1 MVLMDDMGVEGFR
14 RKGKIIVYPS
24 QVSFKRVYYLTGKVK
39 LIQSGLVQHIDEVT
53 FMGGKDMA
61 VSTDAKETVPEEDLD
76 QTDVLESTQTVILEA
91 LEKLGYPREVY
102 ELLKEPMK
110 ILTVRI
116 PIRMDDGSIK
126 IFTGYRAQH
135 NDAVGPTK
143 GGVRFHPNV
152 TEKEVK
158 ALSIWMSLK
167 AGIVNLPY
175 GGGKGGIVC
184 DPREMSF
191 RELEKLSRG
200 YVRAISQIVGPT
212 KDIPAP
218 DVFTNSQIMAWMMDE
233 YSRIREF
240 DSPGFIT
247 GKPLVLGGSHGRESA
262 TAKGV
267 TICIREAAK
276 KKGIE
281 LKDAR
286 VVVQGF
292 GNAGSFLAKF
302 MHDAGAKVIGISDAY
317 GALFDPKGLDIDY
330 LLDRRDS
337 FGTVTKLFKDTITNK
352 ELLELDC
359 DVLVPAAIEN
369 QITRENAHNIQAKI
383 VVEAANGPTT
393 LEATKILTE
402 RGILLVPDVL
412 ASSGGVTVSYFEW
425 VQNNQGYYWTEE
437 EVERRLEEVLV
448 NSFNNVYNT
457 AQTRRVNMRLAA
469 YMVGVRKMAEASR
482 FRGWI

>member
-1 MVLMDDMGVEGFR
+1 VVSLMGD
-14 RKGKIIVYPS
+14 K
-24 QVSFKRVYYLTGKVK
+24 
-39 LIQSGLVQHIDEVT
+39 
-53 FMGGKDMA
+53 A
-61 VSTDAKETVPEEDLD
+61 EESKQPIESLN
-76 QTDVLESTQTVILEA
+76 VLESTQAVVQDA
-91 LEKLGYPREVY
+91 LNKLGYPEEVY
-102 ELLKEPMK
+102 ELLKEPLRM
-110 ILTVRI
+110 LTVRI
-116 PIRMDDGSIK
+116 PIRMDDGSVK
-126 IFTGYRAQH
+126 IYTGYRAQH

-143 GGVRFHPNV
+143 GGIRFHPDV
-152 TEKEVK
+152 TEIEVK

-167 AGIVNLPY
+167 SGIVDLPY
-175 GGGKGGIVC
+175 GGGKGGIIC

-191 RELEKLSRG
+191 RELERLSRG
-200 YVRAISQIVGPT
+200 YVRAISQLVGPN

-276 KKGIE
+276 KKGINIAG
-281 LKDAR
+281 AR
-286 VVVQGF
+286 VVIQGF

-317 GALFDPKGLDIDY
+317 GGLHDPDGLDVEY

-359 DVLVPAAIEN
+359 DILVPAAIEN
-369 QITRENAHNIQAKI
+369 QITSNNAHQIKASI

-393 LEATKILTE
+393 IEATKILSE
-402 RGILLVPDVL
+402 RGVLLVPDVL
-412 ASSGGVTVSYFEW
+412 ASAGGVTVSYFEW
-425 VQNNQGYYWTEE
+425 VQNNQGYYWKED
-437 EVERRLEEVLV
+437 EVERKLEDVMV
-448 NSFNNVYNT
+448 SSFENVYRTANT
-457 AQTRRVNMRLAA
+457 RQVNMRLAA

-482 FRGWI
+482 FRGWV

>member
-1 MVLMDDMGVEGFR
+1 MVANNDSAKTPVE
-14 RKGKIIVYPS
+14 KEKI
-24 QVSFKRVYYLTGKVK
+24 
-39 LIQSGLVQHIDEVT
+39 
-53 FMGGKDMA
+53 
-61 VSTDAKETVPEEDLD
+61 
-76 QTDVLESTQTVILEA
+76 DVLGSTQTVIHEA
-91 LEKLGYPREVY
+91 LDKLGYPDEVY
-102 ELLKEPMK
+102 ELLKEPLRMF
-110 ILTVRI
+110 TVRI
-116 PIRMDDGSIK
+116 PVRLDDGSIK

-143 GGVRFHPNV
+143 GGVRFHPDV
-152 TEKEVK
+152 TETEVK

-167 AGIVNLPY
+167 AGIVDLPY
-175 GGGKGGIVC
+175 GGGKGGIIC

-191 RELEKLSRG
+191 YELEKLSRG

-218 DVFTNSQIMAWMMDE
+218 DVFTNSQIMAWMLDE

-247 GKPLVLGGSHGRESA
+247 GKPVVLGGSHGRESA

-276 KKGIE
+276 KRGIE
-281 LKDAR
+281 MNGAR

-302 MHDAGAKVIGISDAY
+302 MHDAGAKVVAISDAY
-317 GALFDPKGLDIDY
+317 GALQDPEGLDVDY

-337 FGTVTKLFKDTITNK
+337 FGTVTKLFKNTISNK

-359 DVLVPAAIEN
+359 DILVPAAIEN
-369 QITRENAHNIQAKI
+369 QITRENAHKIKASI

-393 LEATKILTE
+393 LEATKILTD

-437 EVERRLEEVLV
+437 EVEERLEKVLV
-448 NSFNNVYNT
+448 KAFNNVYNT
-457 AQTRRVNMRLAA
+457 SENRKVNMRLAA

>member
-1 MVLMDDMGVEGFR
+1 MVADKPADSTNENN
-14 RKGKIIVYPS
+14 
-24 QVSFKRVYYLTGKVK
+24 
-39 LIQSGLVQHIDEVT
+39 EVN
-53 FMGGKDMA
+53 
-61 VSTDAKETVPEEDLD
+61 
-76 QTDVLESTQTVILEA
+76 DVLKSTQTVIRQA
-91 LEKLGYPREVY
+91 LDKLGYPEEVY
-102 ELLKEPMK
+102 ELLREPLRL
-110 ILTVRI
+110 LTVRI
-116 PIRMDDGSIK
+116 PVRMDDGSVK
-126 IFTGYRAQH
+126 VFTGYRAQH

-143 GGVRFHPNV
+143 GGVRFHPDV
-152 TEKEVK
+152 TESEVK

-167 AGIVNLPY
+167 AGIVDLPY

-191 RELEKLSRG
+191 RELERLSRG

-233 YSRIREF
+233 YSRIDEF
-240 DSPGFIT
+240 NNPGFIT

-267 TICIREAAK
+267 TICIEEAAK
-276 KKGIE
+276 KRGIDIKG
-281 LKDAR
+281 AR
-286 VVVQGF
+286 VIVQGF
-292 GNAGSFLAKF
+292 GNAGSYLSKFL
-302 MHDAGAKVIGISDAY
+302 HDAGAKVIAISDAY
-317 GALFDPKGLDIDY
+317 GALYDPDGLDIDY

-337 FGTVTKLFKDTITNK
+337 FGTVTKLFKNTITNK
-352 ELLELDC
+352 EMLELDC
-359 DVLVPAAIEN
+359 DILVPAAIEN
-369 QITRENAHNIQAKI
+369 QITKENAHHIKADI

-393 LEATKILTE
+393 LEATQILTE

-437 EVERRLEEVLV
+437 EVEEKLRKVMV
-448 NSFNNVYNT
+448 KAFNNVYNT
-457 AQTRRVNMRLAA
+457 ANTRNIDMRLAA

>member
-1 MVLMDDMGVEGFR
+1 MVAD
-14 RKGKIIVYPS
+14 KH
-24 QVSFKRVYYLTGKVK
+24 TN
-39 LIQSGLVQHIDEVT
+39 
-53 FMGGKDMA
+53 
-61 VSTDAKETVPEEDLD
+61 EENLEEKAEKY
-76 QTDVLESTQTVILEA
+76 DVLTATQTVIHRA
-91 LEKLGYPREVY
+91 LEKLGYPEEVY
-102 ELLKEPMK
+102 ELLKEPIRM
-110 ILTVRI
+110 LTVRI
-116 PIRMDDGSIK
+116 PVRMDDGTVK

-152 TEKEVK
+152 TEREVK

-167 AGIVNLPY
+167 CGIVDLPY

-184 DPREMSF
+184 DPRTMSF
-191 RELEKLSRG
+191 RELERLSRG

-233 YSRIREF
+233 YSRIDEF
-240 DSPGFIT
+240 NSPGFIT
-247 GKPLVLGGSHGRESA
+247 GKPLVLGGSHGRETA

-276 KKGIE
+276 KRGIDLKG
-281 LKDAR
+281 AR

-292 GNAGSFLAKF
+292 GNAGSYLAKF
-302 MHDAGAKVIGISDAY
+302 MYDAGAKVIGISDVY
-317 GALFDPKGLDIDY
+317 GALYDPNGLDIDY
-330 LLDRRDS
+330 LLERRDS
-337 FGTVTKLFKDTITNK
+337 FGTVTKLFKNTITNK

-359 DVLVPAAIEN
+359 DILVPAAIEN
-369 QITRENAHNIQAKI
+369 QITKENAPNIKASI

-393 LEATKILTE
+393 LEATEILTE

-412 ASSGGVTVSYFEW
+412 ASAGGVTVSYFEW

-437 EVERRLEEVLV
+437 EVQERLEKVMV
-448 NSFNNVYNT
+448 KAFNNVYEM
-457 AQTRRVNMRLAA
+457 AQTRRVDMRLAA
-469 YMVGVRKMAEASR
+469 YMVGVRKMAEACR
-482 FRGWI
+482 FRGWV

>member
-1 MVLMDDMGVEGFR
+1 MAADLGADNQAF
-14 RKGKIIVYPS
+14 
-24 QVSFKRVYYLTGKVK
+24 
-39 LIQSGLVQHIDEVT
+39 DE
-53 FMGGKDMA
+53 KH
-61 VSTDAKETVPEEDLD
+61 
-76 QTDVLESTQTVILEA
+76 DVLKSTQTVIHKA
-91 LEKLGYPREVY
+91 LEKLGYPEEVY
-102 ELLKEPMK
+102 ELLKEPIRM
-110 ILTVRI
+110 LTVKI
-116 PIRMDDGSIK
+116 PVRMDDGSVK

-143 GGVRFHPNV
+143 GGIRFHPNV
-152 TEKEVK
+152 SEKEVK
-158 ALSIWMSLK
+158 ALSIWMTLK
-167 AGIVNLPY
+167 CGIVNLPY
-175 GGGKGGIVC
+175 GGGKGGIIC

-191 RELEKLSRG
+191 RELEALSRG

-233 YSRIREF
+233 YSRIDEF
-240 DSPGFIT
+240 NSPGFIT
-247 GKPLVLGGSHGRESA
+247 GKPLVLGGSHGRETA

-276 KKGIE
+276 KRGINLE
-281 LKDAR
+281 GAR

-292 GNAGSFLAKF
+292 GNAGSFLSKF

-317 GALFDPKGLDIDY
+317 GALYDPNGLDIDY

-337 FGTVTKLFKDTITNK
+337 FGTVTKLFDNTISNK

-359 DVLVPAAIEN
+359 DILVPAAIEN
-369 QITRENAHNIQAKI
+369 QITEENAHNIRAQI

-393 LEATKILTE
+393 LEATQILTD

-412 ASSGGVTVSYFEW
+412 ASAGGVTVSYFEW

-437 EVERRLEEVLV
+437 EIDEKLEKVLV
-448 NSFNNVYNT
+448 QSFENVYNT
-457 AQTRRVNMRLAA
+457 SETRRVDMRLAA
-469 YMVGVRKMAEASR
+469 YMVGVRKSAEASR

>member
-1 MVLMDDMGVEGFR
+1 MEGNE
-14 RKGKIIVYPS
+14 KAGKEN
-24 QVSFKRVYYLTGKVK
+24 TGKTEK
-39 LIQSGLVQHIDEVT
+39 A
-53 FMGGKDMA
+53 GK
-61 VSTDAKETVPEEDLD
+61 
-76 QTDVLESTQTVILEA
+76 QDVLLSTRTVVKTA
-91 LEKLGYPREVY
+91 LDKLGYPQEVY
-102 ELLKEPMK
+102 ELMKEPLRMM
-110 ILTVRI
+110 TVRI
-116 PIRMDDGSIK
+116 PVRMDDGSIK
-126 IFTGYRAQH
+126 VFTGYRAQH

-143 GGVRFHPNV
+143 GGVRFHPDV
-152 TEKEVK
+152 SETEVK

-167 AGIVNLPY
+167 AGIVDLPY

-191 RELEKLSRG
+191 PELERLSRG

-233 YSRIREF
+233 YSRMKEF

-247 GKPLVLGGSHGRESA
+247 GKPIVLGGSHGRESA

-267 TICIREAAK
+267 TICINEAAK
-276 KKGIE
+276 KKGINIE
-281 LKDAR
+281 GAR
-286 VVVQGF
+286 VVIQGF

-302 MHDAGAKVIGISDAY
+302 MHDAGAKVVGISDVY
-317 GALFDPKGLDIDY
+317 GALHDPDGLDIDY

-337 FGTVTKLFKDTITNK
+337 FGTVSKLFKETLTNE

-359 DVLVPAAIEN
+359 DILVPAAIEN
-369 QITRENAHNIQAKI
+369 QITEQNADNIKAQI

-393 LEATKILTE
+393 IGATKMLSD
-402 RGILLVPDVL
+402 RGVLLVPDVL
-412 ASSGGVTVSYFEW
+412 ASAGGVTVSYFEW
-425 VQNNQGYYWTEE
+425 VQNNQGYYWSEQ
-437 EVERRLEEVLV
+437 EVEERLEKVMTQ
-448 NSFNNVYNT
+448 SFENVYRLST
-457 AQTRRVNMRLAA
+457 TRNVDMRLAA

>member
-1 MVLMDDMGVEGFR
+1 MAEKEVVEKQGTNELGKENLNVL
-14 RKGKIIVYPS
+14 
-24 QVSFKRVYYLTGKVK
+24 
-39 LIQSGLVQHIDEVT
+39 
-53 FMGGKDMA
+53 
-61 VSTDAKETVPEEDLD
+61 VSTQK
-76 QTDVLESTQTVILEA
+76 VINEA
-91 LEKLGYPREVY
+91 LSKLGYPDPVY
-102 ELLKEPMK
+102 ELLKEPMR

-116 PIRMDDGSIK
+116 PVRMDDGSVK
-126 IFTGYRAQH
+126 VFTGYRAQH

-143 GGVRFHPNV
+143 GGVRFHPEV
-152 TEKEVK
+152 TEDEVK

-167 AGIVNLPY
+167 CGIVDLPY
-175 GGGKGGIVC
+175 GGGKGGIIC

-191 RELEKLSRG
+191 RELERLSRG
-200 YVRAISQIVGPT
+200 YVRAISQIVGPS

-233 YSRIREF
+233 YSSIREF

-247 GKPLVLGGSHGRESA
+247 GKPLVLGGSHGRETA

-267 TICIREAAK
+267 TICIEEAAK
-276 KKGIE
+276 RRGIE
-281 LKDAR
+281 LNGAR

-302 MHDAGAKVIGISDAY
+302 MHDKGAKIIGISDAY
-317 GALFDPKGLDIDY
+317 GGLHDEEGLDIDY

-352 ELLELDC
+352 QLLELDC
-359 DVLVPAAIEN
+359 DILVPAAIEN
-369 QITRENAHNIQAKI
+369 QITAENAHNIKAKI

-393 LEATKILTE
+393 LEGTRVLTE

-412 ASSGGVTVSYFEW
+412 ASAGGVTVSYFEW

-437 EVERRLEEVLV
+437 EVETKLRDVMVRAFE
-448 NSFNNVYNT
+448 NVYNT
-457 AQTRRVNMRLAA
+457 SQVRRVNMRLAA
-469 YMVGVRKMAEASR
+469 YMVGCRKMAEASR
-482 FRGWI
+482 FRGWV